1 MKAWQPFIVVENPY
15 AGSANIET
23 HMVVLRV
30 KDSKDLEFSEGTEI
44 NCYKEAHELNR
55 RLRISLSDFVEGKE

>member
-30 KDSKDLEFSEGTEI
+30 KDSKDLELYEGTEI
-44 NCYKEAHELNR
+44 NCYKEAHELNDA
-55 RLRISLSDFVEGKE
+55 LRISLNNFVNGKG

>member
-1 MKAWQPFIVVENPY
+1 MKTWQPFIVIENPY
-15 AGSANIET
+15 TGPANIET

-30 KDSKDLEFSEGTEI
+30 KDSKDLEFYEGTEI
-44 NCYKEAHELNR
+44 NCYKEVHELNR